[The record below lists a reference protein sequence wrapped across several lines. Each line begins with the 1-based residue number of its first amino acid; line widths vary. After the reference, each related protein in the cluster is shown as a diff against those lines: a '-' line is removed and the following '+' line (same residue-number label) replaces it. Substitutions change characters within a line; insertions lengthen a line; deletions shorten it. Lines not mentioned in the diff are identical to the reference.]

1 MMRKILIPILTV
13 FALTLYGCG
22 FGGKEVDSSEL
33 RSLITEAITGD
44 QDAIETLNGL
54 IDSKHV
60 GKNDYNELKV
70 DGFKLNDRQYFSVLL
85 EYPDPKFN
93 LFAIYDSELNFYL
106 LDKSLNGNISVEWA
120 TSGSRLF
127 VFLQER
133 FLTKDILTLDRLSIY
148 EVFDETAS
156 LIYRSLSR
164 FAEGNEICYQT
175 VELIGRT
182 SIVTKV
188 SGLKD
193 KAINNQADTFY
204 FNSDTKKYLSKWN
217 LFNKYVKQQIREFSW
232 ISTKPEI
239 PSEILDDQNILIRQ
253 GYQIALGEG
262 WEEIP
267 YFTENKILLKSL
279 TGTKFSNKSL
289 NSSFIVVEI
298 PYGDDA
304 ENYSPY
310 SFDNPTMGDYKIRK
324 TAFYESGNSYYQI
337 IEHSCGDKKFLLLF
351 ESAKTVYMQKKNI
364 FDQIVRSFTIKC

>member
-1 MMRKILIPILTV
+1 MRKILIPILTV
-13 FALTLYGCG
+13 LVLTLSGCG

-70 DGFKLNDRQYFSVLL
+70 DGFKLNDRQYYSVLL

-164 FAEGNEICYQT
+164 FAEGNEICSQT
-175 VELIGRT
+175 VELIGSN

>member
-1 MMRKILIPILTV
+1 MRKILIPILTV
-13 FALTLYGCG
+13 LVLTLYGCG

-164 FAEGNEICYQT
+164 FAEGNEICSQT
-175 VELIGRT
+175 VELIGRN

-232 ISTKPEI
+232 ISTKPEL

>member
-1 MMRKILIPILTV
+1 MRKILIPILTV
-13 FALTLYGCG
+13 LVLTLYGCG

-279 TGTKFSNKSL
+279 SGTKFSNKSL

>member
-1 MMRKILIPILTV
+1 MRKILIPILTIL
-13 FALTLYGCG
+13 ALTLYGCG

-148 EVFDETAS
+148 EVYDETAS

-279 TGTKFSNKSL
+279 SGTKFSNKSL

>member
-1 MMRKILIPILTV
+1 MRKILIPILTV
-13 FALTLYGCG
+13 LVLTLYGCG

-279 TGTKFSNKSL
+279 SGTKFSNKSL

-351 ESAKTVYMQKKNI
+351 ESPKTVYMQKKNI